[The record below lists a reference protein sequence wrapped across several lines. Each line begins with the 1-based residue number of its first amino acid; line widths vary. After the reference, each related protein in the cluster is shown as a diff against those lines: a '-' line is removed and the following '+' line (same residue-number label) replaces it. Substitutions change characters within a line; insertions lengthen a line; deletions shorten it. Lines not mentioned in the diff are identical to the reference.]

1 MGYPDNS
8 TPSDHAESTFDRLK
22 AAAGLGKSRPANG
35 GTLELSAKDVVGSP
49 SMPAPAPAPTAAS
62 AVPHVGPSVLA
73 ANVEMTGSL
82 NSASELHIYG
92 AVDGNVRAGDLTIFA
107 GGSVKGDVV
116 AQSVLVHGRID
127 GHIHAKKVQLCSGAV
142 VRGDIVHAS
151 LGVDADSTF
160 EGVSKRSQDPHAE
173 AKPAAPKRN
182 GPAAASSTVRYSS
195 PS

>member
-8 TPSDHAESTFDRLK
+8 TSSDHAESAFDRLK
-22 AAAGLGKSRPANG
+22 AAAGLGKRPANG
-35 GTLELSAKDVVGSP
+35 GTLELSAKDVVEP
-49 SMPAPAPAPTAAS
+49 PPAPAPTTAS
-62 AVPHVGPSVLA
+62 AIPHDGTSVLA
-73 ANVEMTGSL
+73 ANVEITGSL

-127 GHIHAKKVQLCSGAV
+127 GHIHAKKVQLGSGAV

-151 LGVDADSTF
+151 LGVDANSTF
-160 EGVSKRSQDPHAE
+160 EGVSKRSQDPQAE
-173 AKPAAPKRN
+173 AKPIAPKRN
-182 GPAAASSTVRYSS
+182 GAATASTTVRYSS